1 MLVSTPSSLLF
12 ASSSIKKECFRTR
25 YLAITG
31 RMKTSSNSRSSTTKV
46 SSSNSDNTIL
56 DDSGSSNEE
65 SIISSS
71 NSLNTNI
78 PDLESTDI
86 PDPASPCV
94 LQVLGVGGDEGKA
107 VNRTIETGI
116 QDVSFWSINTDAQ
129 ALGTSLSKDKLDI
142 G

>member
-1 MLVSTPSSLLF
+1 
-12 ASSSIKKECFRTR
+12 
-25 YLAITG
+25 
-31 RMKTSSNSRSSTTKV
+31 MKTSSNSRSSTTKV
-46 SSSNSDNTIL
+46 SSSNSNNTIL

-116 QDVSFWSINTDAQ
+116 Q
-129 ALGTSLSKDKLDI
+129 GTAMDHGVFNKDLPTKEPNAIPTNPQLLRSDNLPLKELVYFVI
-142 G
+142 AS